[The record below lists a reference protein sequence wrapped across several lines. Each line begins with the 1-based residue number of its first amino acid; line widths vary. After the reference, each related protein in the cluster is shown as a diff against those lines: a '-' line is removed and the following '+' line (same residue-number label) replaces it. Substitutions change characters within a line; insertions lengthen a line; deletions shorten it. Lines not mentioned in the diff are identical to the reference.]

1 MLRKIEEFLCRIGSD
16 KYVHVLLS
24 LMITVIAGKCIML
37 LSPCNQYLCAGLG
50 AGVSLVFGG
59 IKEVTDTHTGGD
71 ASWKDLLADC
81 VGCLIGFVIII
92 IIH

>member
-1 MLRKIEEFLCRIGSD
+1 MLKKIEEFLCRVGSD

-37 LSPCNQYLCAGLG
+37 LSPWNQYLCAGLG
-50 AGVSLVFGG
+50 AGMSLVFGG
-59 IKEVTDTHTGGD
+59 IKEVTDTHTEGD

-81 VGCLIGFVIII
+81 VGCLIGFFLAFL
-92 IIH
+92 